1 MNNFNLRYE
10 LKLEKI
16 WRTNMSLNHS
26 IVILLVPRKALV
38 SHENQITTMSYIT
51 LFRSKINYH
60 LSRKVVGDTKQ
71 VD

>member
-51 LFRSKINYH
+51 LFRSKFNYY
-60 LSRKVVGDTKQ
+60 LSRKVVGDTKTS
-71 VD
+71 